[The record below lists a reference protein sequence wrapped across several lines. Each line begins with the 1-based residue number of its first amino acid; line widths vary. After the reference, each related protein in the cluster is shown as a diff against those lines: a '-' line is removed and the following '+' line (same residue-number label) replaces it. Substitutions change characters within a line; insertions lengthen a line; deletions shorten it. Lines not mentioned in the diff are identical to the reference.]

1 VSMSWDSIEEE
12 VVMIPMRDLEE
23 DVVVVE
29 DVVAFA
35 VVSAEVDEVVASVVA
50 DEEEEGIVVGFK
62 VVGIIKVED
71 AGADIIRI
79 IELNCNQTRRK
90 W

>member
-1 VSMSWDSIEEE
+1 MSWDSIEEE

>member
-1 VSMSWDSIEEE
+1 
-12 VVMIPMRDLEE
+12 MIPMRDLEE